1 MAIWNVEQLLTK
13 EVCDS
18 VREQGGLRQCALDTL
33 RRCSSPPSSVFSPPL
48 STLDQLQALFPHT
61 DPQLLERVL
70 LECGNDIKRLQEL
83 CMDAAE
89 ATGVEISSVEDLG
102 ISVSVQNPPV
112 SENLPVD
119 GQNGWACLRGRCIR
133 SSCELER

>member
-1 MAIWNVEQLLTK
+1 MVWIETRKLLK
-13 EVCDS
+13 
-18 VREQGGLRQCALDTL
+18 
-33 RRCSSPPSSVFSPPL
+33 
-48 STLDQLQALFPHT
+48 
-61 DPQLLERVL
+61 RVL

-83 CMDAAE
+83 CVGPAE
-89 ATGVEISSVEDLG
+89 ATGVETSSVEELGTTAEMG

-119 GQNGWACLRGRCIR
+119 GAEWVGLFVREMLSATVHLNCWRFLANPIDAAIIR